1 MRRHEG
7 LWAVSSSPPGRQV
20 LSMDAALS
28 VTAAGWNLTTPS
40 AAGVYGSN
48 HLSLVATKKA
58 GDRSTSLLPT
68 DPQPKYLLGRTS
80 EKEERSRMHVPSP
93 VRVQDSEA
101 KWKPRLLSLALLRWW
116 VPGLY

>member
-28 VTAAGWNLTTPS
+28 VTAAGWNPSTPS
-40 AAGVYGSN
+40 ATGVYGSN

-68 DPQPKYLLGRTS
+68 DPQLKYLLGRTS

-93 VRVQDSEA
+93 VRVQSRIQKQNGNLDC
-101 KWKPRLLSLALLRWW
+101 
-116 VPGLY
+116 